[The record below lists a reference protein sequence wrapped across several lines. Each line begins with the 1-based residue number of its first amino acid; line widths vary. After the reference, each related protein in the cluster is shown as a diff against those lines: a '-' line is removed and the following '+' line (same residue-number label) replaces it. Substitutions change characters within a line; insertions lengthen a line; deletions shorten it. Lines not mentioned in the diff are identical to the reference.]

1 MRISKKMKIH
11 EINKQYLGAVP
22 QDNNIKKAIKKQKPV
37 SMIFPN
43 ATSSRHFEEI
53 ATRLMS
59 EGADVPVHKRGI
71 RGYLRAVFAKN
82 M

>member
-1 MRISKKMKIH
+1 MRFHRIIILKSNYEAETGLYDISKCHI
-11 EINKQYLGAVP
+11 V
-22 QDNNIKKAIKKQKPV
+22 KA
-37 SMIFPN
+37 
-43 ATSSRHFEEI
+43 FEEI

-71 RGYLRAVFAKN
+71 RGYLRSVFAKN

>member
-1 MRISKKMKIH
+1 M
-11 EINKQYLGAVP
+11 QYLGAVP
-22 QDNNIKKAIKKQKPV
+22 QDNNIKSNYEAEIGLYD
-37 SMIFPN
+37 FPN

-71 RGYLRAVFAKN
+71 RGYLRSVFAKN